1 MTHKNLV
8 EVDGLS
14 KSYGDVV
21 ALDDVS
27 LSIREN
33 EFFALLGPSGCG
45 KTTLL
50 RVIAGFE
57 EPDSGAVL
65 LGGENLL
72 SLPPHKR
79 PINLMFQSYALFPHM
94 SVERNVAYG
103 LERERLPKDEIRS
116 RVKEVLATVGLMDK
130 ARTRPAQL
138 SGGQRQR
145 VALARAI
152 VKRPRLLLLD
162 EPLSALDRKVRAE
175 MQLEL
180 KRLQHEVGIT
190 FVVVT
195 HDQEEAMS
203 MADRIA
209 VMSLGRVQQVDTPV
223 EMYQRPANVFVADF
237 IGTSNMFEGVAVAG
251 GVDVANI
258 GFLPAQDPTPAV
270 TGAAY
275 LMVRP
280 VDVRIVDDGGNLSG
294 TVLET
299 QFFGGAST
307 IAVQVSGH
315 VAPVVL
321 TCQGTANVQRGAS
334 VQLSWLADKA
344 VVLAR

>member
-145 VALARAI
+145 
-152 VKRPRLLLLD
+152 
-162 EPLSALDRKVRAE
+162 
-175 MQLEL
+175 
-180 KRLQHEVGIT
+180 
-190 FVVVT
+190 
-195 HDQEEAMS
+195 EAT
-203 MADRIA
+203 A
-209 VMSLGRVQQVDTPV
+209 T
-223 EMYQRPANVFVADF
+223 
-237 IGTSNMFEGVAVAG
+237 
-251 GVDVANI
+251 
-258 GFLPAQDPTPAV
+258 
-270 TGAAY
+270 AA
-275 LMVRP
+275 
-280 VDVRIVDDGGNLSG
+280 S
-294 TVLET
+294 
-299 QFFGGAST
+299 
-307 IAVQVSGH
+307 
-315 VAPVVL
+315 
-321 TCQGTANVQRGAS
+321 
-334 VQLSWLADKA
+334 
-344 VVLAR
+344 

>member
-1 MTHKNLV
+1 MTQKHLV
-8 EVDGLS
+8 EISGLS

-21 ALDDVS
+21 ALDEVS
-27 LSIREN
+27 IAIKEN

-50 RVIAGFE
+50 RVVAGFE

-65 LGGENLL
+65 LAGSNLL

-94 SVERNVAYG
+94 SVERNIAYG
-103 LERERLPKDEIRS
+103 LEREKLPKDEIRA
-116 RVKEVLATVGLMDK
+116 RVGEVLETVGLRDK

-152 VKRPRLLLLD
+152 IKRPRLLLLD

-223 EMYQRPANVFVADF
+223 GMYQRPANVFVADF
-237 IGTSNMFEGVAVAG
+237 IGTSNMFEGVAVPG
-251 GVDVANI
+251 GVDVTNI

-270 TGAAY
+270 AGAAY

-280 VDVRIVDDGGNLSG
+280 EDVRIVDDGGLLTG

-307 IAVQVSGH
+307 IAVQVAGH
-315 VAPVVL
+315 GAPVVL
-321 TCQGTANVQRGAS
+321 TCQGAANVERGAS
-334 VQLSWLADKA
+334 VRLSWPADKA
-344 VVLAR
+344 VVLER